1 MSHIEQFCESAIA
14 KGDGTTPF
22 DSVHFDKMQ
31 EAITHIKK
39 LPDLLPLLNHKNEW
53 VICWAASHLLAN
65 GYSSEALE
73 SLNKLVSGSGIASF
87 SADITVQEYKRGC
100 FKSPFG

>member
-14 KGDGTTPF
+14 KGNGTSPNH
-22 DSVHFDKMQ
+22 SEHFEKMQ

-39 LPDLLPLLNHKNEW
+39 LHNLLPLLNHKNEW
-53 VICWAASHLLAN
+53 VICWAASHFLAN
-65 GYSSEALE
+65 GYSSEALK
-73 SLNKLVSGSGIASF
+73 SLNKLATGSGIAGL
-87 SADITVQEYKRGC
+87 SADITIQEYKRGC